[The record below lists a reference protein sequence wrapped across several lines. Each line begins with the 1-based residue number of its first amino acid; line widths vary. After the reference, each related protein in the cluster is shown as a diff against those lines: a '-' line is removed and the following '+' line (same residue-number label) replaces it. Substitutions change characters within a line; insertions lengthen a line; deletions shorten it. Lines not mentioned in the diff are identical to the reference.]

1 MFVMYADKNRLTVRQ
16 REPVTSGSVNVYE
29 AQFEFSPDWNGMI
42 RTAVFRA
49 GGESRSVLLDET
61 NACLIPW
68 EVLAKPGVPLLA
80 GVYGTRSGEEVL
92 PTVWAVLGTIL
103 EGVTTGEN
111 AQPPTPELWQQEL
124 AGKGDALSYDGMKL
138 SLLSGDQPLSTVQIA
153 GGGGVPLP
161 GPPGEPGKDGVTFI
175 PSVSEDGVLSWT
187 NDGGLEDPEPVDIK
201 GPKGDKGNPGEAGP
215 SGPPG
220 EQGPKGD
227 TGPIG
232 PQGET
237 GPQGIQGIQG
247 TPGEPGSPGKDAAIN
262 GKNTLEIV
270 AGENVSIEQEGGTLT
285 ISATSGGSSGDEI
298 YSTEETRIGT
308 WIDGKPLYRKTYKKD
323 FDVAKD
329 TFSAIVIDSDT
340 QKLMV
345 RAYGYIVYNNAKSR
359 IALPFTEYNGKSISS
374 FSIFSDVTHGKI
386 YLDIYN
392 QQSINGTVFLSLE
405 YTKTTD

>member
-49 GGESRSVLLDET
+49 GGKIYSVLLVKEDRC
-61 NACLIPW
+61 AIPW
-68 EVLAKPGVPLLA
+68 EVLAKPNTTLQA
-80 GVYGTRSGEEVL
+80 GVCGTRSGAVVL
-92 PTVWAVLGTIL
+92 PTIWANLGTIL
-103 EGVTTGEN
+103 EGAATGED
-111 AQPPTPELWQQEL
+111 ARPPTPDLWQQEL
-124 AGKGDALSYDGMKL
+124 ERKGDALDYDGL
-138 SLLSGDQPLSTVQIA
+138 SLSLMSGDNPLSTVKIA
-153 GGGGVPLP
+153 GGGGVPVP
-161 GPPGEPGKDGVTFI
+161 GPPGEPGKDGATFI

-215 SGPPG
+215 SGP
-220 EQGPKGD
+220 
-227 TGPIG
+227 
-232 PQGET
+232 
-237 GPQGIQGIQG
+237 
-247 TPGEPGSPGKDAAIN
+247 PGEPGSPGKDAAIN

-308 WIDGKPLYRKTYKKD
+308 WIDGKPIYRRVIQGITFQQNSSKQYSQYGTKALNIDCLVNVFGTICSNTGD
-323 FDVAKD
+323 FA
-329 TFSAIVIDSDT
+329 
-340 QKLMV
+340 
-345 RAYGYIVYNNAKSR
+345 N
-359 IALPFTEYNGKSISS
+359 LPFVQYASATVLNVNIYVHVDANGLYAANVNNSAGSIWNTATAT
-374 FSIFSDVTHGKI
+374 VT
-386 YLDIYN
+386 
-392 QQSINGTVFLSLE
+392 LE